1 MVLESTQRILVVHR
15 ERPLSV
21 IDSERLSVPIAID
34 QVSFDISILEQLENC
49 YDLLVL
55 DWHLEQPDARGVLDA
70 FRQTAP
76 ESWVLALAAEVPDDD
91 PVDRGVDE
99 VLVEPVAPTA
109 LAGTLERLLFQC
121 AYERTMHNL
130 FRLSTERASSRPNSS
145 RMWLS
150 GISISPLYRSYRPVV
165 SVQRRFV
172 RNCQETRSTRRFDS
186 CLVSDKRSR

>member
-99 VLVEPVAPTA
+99 VSSNQSLQPPSLGPSSACFSSVPTSERCTTCSVSRPNAP
-109 LAGTLERLLFQC
+109 
-121 AYERTMHNL
+121 
-130 FRLSTERASSRPNSS
+130 SSRPNSS

>member
-130 FRLSTERASSRPNSS
+130 FRLSTERAVLETELESDVAVGDQYQSVVQELQTCRERAASI
-145 RMWLS
+145 RAELS
-150 GISISPLYRSYRPVV
+150 GDS
-165 SVQRRFV
+165 
-172 RNCQETRSTRRFDS
+172 FDQTLRQLFS
-186 CLVSDKRSR
+186 E